1 MKLECLQQFE
11 VGAFVSQGLRVHM
24 LTMFFF
30 VFLKLGGVGGDE
42 CRGDLWKKNGSK
54 SEREDLQDC
63 SQTCYDV
70 WFRNSGATKK
80 TTGRAAEPKIDG

>member
-1 MKLECLQQFE
+1 MCTY
-11 VGAFVSQGLRVHM
+11 VDHV
-24 LTMFFF
+24 FF

-80 TTGRAAEPKIDG
+80 TAGRAAEPKIDG